1 MDDLADI
8 KAVFDELHCCVIM
21 PTYNN
26 AGTIG
31 KVLSEVLEYT
41 GNIIV
46 VNDGST
52 DKTAKILESFSG
64 IHILDNKKNK
74 GKGYALRKAIRYA
87 HSMGFRYGISI
98 DADGQHFA
106 SDLPAF
112 LKKIMEVLG
121 AIIIGSRNL
130 QSENMP
136 AKNSFG
142 NKFSNFWFYIET
154 GRKLPDTQSGF
165 RAYPLYLLHKKR
177 FFGRKYEFEVEVLVR
192 SAWSGIRTIPIPV
205 SVYYPPAGERVS
217 HFRPF
222 SDFFRISVLNTI
234 LVFLAFFIIKP
245 LALLKYIK
253 KKNDFR
259 CCYPAKNNCK
269 KSHQ

>member
-1 MDDLADI
+1 MDEQANI

-26 AGTIG
+26 AGTIE

-41 GNIIV
+41 CNIIV

-52 DKTAKILESFSG
+52 DKTAEILENFSG
-64 IHILDNKKNK
+64 IHILAYKKNK
-74 GKGYALRKAIRYA
+74 GKGYALRKAIRFA
-87 HSMGFRYGISI
+87 QGMGFRYGISI
-98 DADGQHFA
+98 DSDGQHFP

-112 LKKIMEVLG
+112 LKKITEEPE

-130 QSENMP
+130 QTENMP

-142 NKFSNFWFYIET
+142 NKFSNFWYYIET

-165 RAYPLYLLHKKR
+165 RAYPLYLLNKKR

-192 SAWSGIRTIPIPV
+192 SAWSGIKTIPIPI
-205 SVYYPPAGERVS
+205 SVYYPPATERIS

-222 SDFFRISVLNTI
+222 TDFFRISVLNTI
-234 LVFLAFFIIKP
+234 LVFLTIFFIKP
-245 LALLKYIK
+245 FTLLKAIK
-253 KKNDFR
+253 KKNIVTIPTTTDTSE
-259 CCYPAKNNCK
+259 KNIRK
-269 KSHQ
+269 